1 MMKMISWN
9 VNGLRAAMG
18 KGFMDFFRQQD
29 ADIFCLQETKL
40 QEGQIELDMPG
51 YYQYW
56 NYAEKKGYSG
66 TAVFT
71 KKKPVNVML
80 GIGVEE
86 HDREGR
92 VITLEFDEFYF
103 ITVYTPNSQNEL
115 ARLPYRMEWE
125 DDFLEYVKGLEKD
138 KPVIYAGDLNVA
150 RLEIDIKNPKTNR
163 RNAGFTDEEREKIQ
177 KAVDSG
183 FIDTFRFFNP
193 QIEGIYSWWSYRFKA
208 IAAVISLSGISIT
221 LPVDESISKSFCLS
235 SSCQS
240 FSSSTRRTPLETATG
255 VLGMIHWTLTS
266 SGRAFLYLSKFH
278 PAATETIDFPERLTP
293 ILLRTSSI

>member
-40 QEGQIELDMPG
+40 QEGQIQLDMPG

-71 KKKPVNVML
+71 KRKPVNVML

-177 KAVDSG
+177 RAVDSG

-208 IAAVISLSGISIT
+208 RERNAGWRIDYFMASESLKDKLKDAKIHTEVMGSDHC
-221 LPVDESISKSFCLS
+221 PVELDIEI
-235 SSCQS
+235 
-240 FSSSTRRTPLETATG
+240 
-255 VLGMIHWTLTS
+255 
-266 SGRAFLYLSKFH
+266 
-278 PAATETIDFPERLTP
+278 
-293 ILLRTSSI
+293 

>member
-1 MMKMISWN
+1 
-9 VNGLRAAMG
+9 
-18 KGFMDFFRQQD
+18 MDFFRQQD

-71 KKKPVNVML
+71 KRKPVNVML

-177 KAVDSG
+177 RAVDSG

-208 IAAVISLSGISIT
+208 RERNAGWRIDYFMASESLKDKLKDAKIHTEVMGSDHC
-221 LPVDESISKSFCLS
+221 PVELDIEI
-235 SSCQS
+235 
-240 FSSSTRRTPLETATG
+240 
-255 VLGMIHWTLTS
+255 
-266 SGRAFLYLSKFH
+266 
-278 PAATETIDFPERLTP
+278 
-293 ILLRTSSI
+293 